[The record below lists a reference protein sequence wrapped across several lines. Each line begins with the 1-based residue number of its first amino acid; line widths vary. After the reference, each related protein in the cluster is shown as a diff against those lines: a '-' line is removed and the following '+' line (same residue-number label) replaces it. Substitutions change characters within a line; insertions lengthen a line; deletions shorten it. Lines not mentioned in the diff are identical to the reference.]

1 MTEDWLIASCLEVER
16 AARAAQRAIDPVISS
31 LGWACEARGSGLSVT
46 EIVEGLIARGG
57 PQTRRGAADAL
68 RGYERAMTHFR
79 STLIRG
85 LVEGEGL
92 SVAEVARRLSISRQM
107 AARLYARAEP
117 REAASTVP

>member
-1 MTEDWLIASCLEVER
+1 MV
-16 AARAAQRAIDPVISS
+16 SS
-31 LGWACEARGSGLSVT
+31 LDWAREARGSGLSVA

-68 RGYERAMTHFR
+68 REYERAMTNFR
-79 STLIRG
+79 STLVRG

-107 AARLYARAEP
+107 AARLYARSE
-117 REAASTVP
+117 RRDVESTVP